1 MLMPPDE
8 DRPPSRGQEQEQ
20 QSRQPSRER
29 PRSREMIE
37 QRPPSRGEVKA
48 SADFE
53 EAYSEAFDED
63 DVASYAADD
72 DFSDSGPGRDI
83 GGERMDNEIKDEV
96 TEIFEVEQPLREA
109 VSERDESILEVP
121 IFPDPPADALLKTE
135 PEKEDAYED
144 DDFEDED

>member
-1 MLMPPDE
+1 
-8 DRPPSRGQEQEQ
+8 
-20 QSRQPSRER
+20 
-29 PRSREMIE
+29 
-37 QRPPSRGEVKA
+37 VKA

-109 VSERDESILEVP
+109 VSERDETIPEVP

>member
-63 DVASYAADD
+63 
-72 DFSDSGPGRDI
+72 
-83 GGERMDNEIKDEV
+83 EV

-109 VSERDESILEVP
+109 VSERDESIPEVP

-144 DDFEDED
+144 DDFEDEY